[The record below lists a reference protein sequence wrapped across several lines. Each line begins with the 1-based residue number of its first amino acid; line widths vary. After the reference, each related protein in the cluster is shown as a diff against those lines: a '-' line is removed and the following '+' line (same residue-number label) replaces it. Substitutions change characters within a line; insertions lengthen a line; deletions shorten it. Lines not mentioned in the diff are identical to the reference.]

1 MLTVHRTIE
10 KFPCFC
16 SSACLSLSIQS
27 ISQSV
32 SLSVCL
38 PVPHHPRQGTSLCDG
53 GARTSKRF
61 PCLSVCLSLSVHPI
75 NQSVNQSVCL
85 FACALP
91 GETRTNSVSRW
102 CLPSTEQAEGFPVSV
117 RLPVSLSV
125 RSISLSVCLPV
136 PQRARQGTSLCR
148 CGAYRP
154 QNKRRVS
161 PLCEGVGAS

>member
-1 MLTVHRTIE
+1 MCTPLWWWETRTHTHARTHTLTHT
-10 KFPCFC
+10 
-16 SSACLSLSIQS
+16 LSHTLTHTAATDGT
-27 ISQSV
+27 V
-32 SLSVCL
+32 SLSVRVS
-38 PVPHHPRQGTSLCDG
+38 PGNTRN
-53 GARTSKRF
+53 K
-61 PCLSVCLSLSVHPI
+61 SVW
-75 NQSVNQSVCL
+75 
-85 FACALP
+85 
-91 GETRTNSVSRW
+91 RW

-161 PLCEGVGAS
+161 PLCEGVGASWAVRSGRTLYCTLGSRTRMDVPLQPKSPILVLCQ